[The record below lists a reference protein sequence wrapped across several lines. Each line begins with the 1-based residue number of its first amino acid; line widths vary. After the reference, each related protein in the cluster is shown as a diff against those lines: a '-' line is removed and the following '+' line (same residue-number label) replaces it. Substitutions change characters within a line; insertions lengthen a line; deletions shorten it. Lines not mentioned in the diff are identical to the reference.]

1 MIDVIIATFLIKAN
15 AMTHPKILL
24 AITGGISAY
33 KSAILAR
40 LLMKAGCSV
49 RVMMTDGACEFIT
62 PLSLQALTG
71 NEVHTK
77 LLDDEAE
84 RGMGHIELAKWA
96 DMVVIAPA
104 SANTIGKLAHGLA
117 DNLVTTVALAT
128 TAPIVIAPAMNQA
141 MYAHAIVQDNL
152 AKLTRFGYTVL
163 TPDSGEQA
171 CGDVG
176 AGRLPEPDDLCE
188 RILTLLAKRQTPQS
202 LHSKKVIITAGAT
215 IEAIDPVRF
224 LSNHSTGK
232 MGFAIAR
239 ACVNAGADVTLVAG
253 RAVHLPTPF
262 GVKRLTVGTA
272 DEMLTACQSVMTDN
286 SDTIFIATA
295 AVADYKVKSIAT
307 QKIKKTSDQDGL
319 TLELIKN
326 PDILATM
333 SQTFP
338 KAVMVGFAAETQDTE
353 NYARTK
359 LTAKNLDM
367 IAVND
372 VSDKSIG
379 FGSDN
384 NAMTVFFAERYG
396 KDKLVLDKDSKD
408 NIAAYIV
415 DAIGSVIGR

>member
-1 MIDVIIATFLIKAN
+1 
-15 AMTHPKILL
+15 MTHSPKILL

-33 KSAILAR
+33 KSAVLAR
-40 LLMKAGCSV
+40 LLIKAGCTV

-62 PLSLQALTG
+62 PLTLQALTG
-71 NEVHTK
+71 NEVYTK
-77 LLDDEAE
+77 LLDEQAE

-104 SANTIGKLAHGLA
+104 SANTIGKLAGGLA

-128 TAPIVIAPAMNQA
+128 TAPIIIVPAMNQA

-152 AKLTRFGYTVL
+152 AKLARFGHTVL

-176 AGRLPEPDDLCE
+176 AGRLPEPDDLCQ
-188 RILTLLAKRQTPQS
+188 RILTLIAKHQTPQS
-202 LHSKKVIITAGAT
+202 LHGKKVIITAGAT
-215 IEAIDPVRF
+215 VEPIDPVRF

-253 RAVHLPTPF
+253 RTVHLPTPF
-262 GVKRLTVGTA
+262 GATRLTVGTA
-272 DEMLTACQSVMTDN
+272 DEMLNACQSVMTDDG
-286 SDTIFIATA
+286 DTIFIATA
-295 AVADYKVKSIAT
+295 AVADYKVANIAT

-319 TLELIKN
+319 TLELVKN

-333 SQTFP
+333 SHTFP
-338 KAVMVGFAAETQDTE
+338 NAVMVGFAAETQDTE

-359 LTAKNLDM
+359 LVAKNLDM

-384 NAMTVFFAERYG
+384 NAITVFFAERYG
-396 KDKLVLDKDSKD
+396 KDKVVLDKASKD
-408 NIAAYIV
+408 SIAQSLVNCVA
-415 DAIGSVIGR
+415 GVIHGN